1 MVWPRLAERRVC
13 PVDGGAMRTHSSGHR
28 LGGGARGVSVWEL
41 RCARG
46 QWRPGQCPSPAAGA
60 GPCIRYRGSSG
71 RGAPPLGNSL
81 PHPPWGSAAGEQLL
95 GVGGLL
101 SLPCA
106 RDKGQ
111 IGCRARRPQTGGAA
125 ESRRVPLKMGRGT
138 PSCGFLSG
146 GWLTHRL
153 EAHGPTAP
161 VP

>member
-1 MVWPRLAERRVC
+1 
-13 PVDGGAMRTHSSGHR
+13 MRTHRAATGSEAGRGGSAFGNCAVQGDSGDR
-28 LGGGARGVSVWEL
+28 VNVLLQRQEQGPAFGIAGAQGGAPHPR
-41 RCARG
+41 
-46 QWRPGQCPSPAAGA
+46 
-60 GPCIRYRGSSG
+60 
-71 RGAPPLGNSL
+71 GNSL

-95 GVGGLL
+95 GVVGLL

-111 IGCRARRPQTGGAA
+111 IGYRARRPQTGGAA